1 MSMVS
6 HASPRTARWL
16 VLSAATLACVGTFN
30 GHSFGWAFLLPSI
43 RAELE
48 IGSATIAVCW
58 AVATI
63 GAAPLMVF
71 AGRAVARFGA
81 LRTFLVVWPLFC
93 AAIAAASQIRSAG
106 ELLAAMFALR
116 LLGPGTICGVI
127 LNTIIGNFFDADRR
141 GLASMLMAAALYTC
155 FFLQAAVAALVDA
168 CGWRRTLQLSR
179 R

>member
-48 IGSATIAVCW
+48 LGSAT
-58 AVATI
+58 VA
-63 GAAPLMVF
+63 
-71 AGRAVARFGA
+71 
-81 LRTFLVVWPLFC
+81 
-93 AAIAAASQIRSAG
+93 
-106 ELLAAMFALR
+106 
-116 LLGPGTICGVI
+116 
-127 LNTIIGNFFDADRR
+127 
-141 GLASMLMAAALYTC
+141 C

-168 CGWRRTLQLSR
+168 CGWPIARAAWKAGVPPIRWPAGSAR
-179 R
+179 SY

>member
-1 MSMVS
+1 
-6 HASPRTARWL
+6 
-16 VLSAATLACVGTFN
+16 
-30 GHSFGWAFLLPSI
+30 
-43 RAELE
+43 
-48 IGSATIAVCW
+48 
-58 AVATI
+58 
-63 GAAPLMVF
+63 MVF

-81 LRTFLVVWPLFC
+81 LRTFLVVWLLFC

-141 GLASMLMAAALYTC
+141 GLASMLTAAALYTC

-168 CGWRRTLQLSR
+168 CGWRRTLQLCGGVGSSSSG
-179 R
+179 